1 MLPGAQEYHMSE
13 QIPTQAPTPAPV
25 EANPV
30 DLLQQGQSDLLH
42 LENIRELVFS
52 DEARHEQLHSWAKQE
67 PETSLQAGMAWW
79 ILGDHD
85 RALKAFEAHPDA
97 TGVKALRGLSLAGK
111 SRAKEALEL
120 LTHPA
125 TPDEG
130 KAKAVALATLVGQ
143 GGIDKS
149 EIQALLDNP
158 GSLAGSPILDFLT
171 GLLHERSL
179 EIDLAVDA
187 YLRCHDRDPNFRE
200 NLFRLARLLEL
211 KGSDEEALELY
222 ENYCKLGPANVAVLM
237 NLGILYEDMGEWRN
251 AELCFNEAVKLDPN
265 NQRALLYLEDT
276 MASMVM
282 HYDEDQERREDK
294 RNAILRMPV
303 TDFELSVRSRNCLA
317 KMGIQTLGDLVR
329 KTEVELLS
337 YKNFGETSLFEIQE
351 ILTSKNLRL
360 GMDPNELLPENFG
373 KVAPSEDN
381 YDVDDPRARPITNL
395 ELSVRSRRVIEQFK
409 LRTIGDICL
418 KTEAELMACPN
429 FGQTSLNEI
438 KSKLDDL
445 GLSLKS

>member
-1 MLPGAQEYHMSE
+1 MSE
-13 QIPTQAPTPAPV
+13 QIPTPAPT
-25 EANPV
+25 ESSPV
-30 DLLQQGQSDLLH
+30 DLLKQGQSDLLH
-42 LENIRELVFS
+42 LQKIRELVFS
-52 DEARHEQLHSWAKQE
+52 DENRHELLHSWAKQE
-67 PETSLQAGMAWW
+67 SETALQTGMAFW

-85 RALKAFEAHPDA
+85 KALTALEANPDA
-97 TGVKALRGLSLAGK
+97 TGARALRGLSLAGN
-111 SRAKEALEL
+111 SRAKEAVEL
-120 LTHPA
+120 LANPT

-130 KAKAVALATLVGQ
+130 KAKAIALAALVGQ
-143 GGIDKS
+143 GGVDKS
-149 EIQALLDNP
+149 EIQKLIDNP
-158 GSLAGSPILDFLT
+158 GPLAGGAVIDFLQ
-171 GLLHERSL
+171 GLLHERNL
-179 EIDLAVDA
+179 EIDLAVDS
-187 YLRCHDRDPNFRE
+187 YLRCHDRDPAFRE
-200 NLFRLARLLEL
+200 NMFRLARLLEL

-222 ENYCKLGPANVAVLM
+222 ENYCKLGPANVSVLM

-251 AELCFNEAVKLDPN
+251 AELCFNEALKLDPLN
-265 NQRALLYLEDT
+265 ERATLYLEDT

-317 KMGIQTLGDLVR
+317 KMGIQSLGDLVR
-329 KTEVELLS
+329 KTEAELLS

-373 KVAPSEDN
+373 NQPSEEDE
-381 YDVDDPRARPITNL
+381 YDADDPRARPITNL